1 MVIIPLGFLP
11 TGSEWIWIVLVIIL
25 LFGARR
31 LPELARGLG
40 KSLGEFRKA
49 KAEFDRE
56 VAEAIRSEPSEK
68 EKLPSTQSK
77 DPS

>member
-1 MVIIPLGFLP
+1 MILPIGFLP
-11 TGSEWIWIVLVIIL
+11 SGSEWIWIVLVIIL

-56 VAEAIRSEPSEK
+56 VADAIHSEPPEK

-77 DPS
+77 DS

>member
-1 MVIIPLGFLP
+1 MIVPLGFLP

-56 VAEAIRSEPSEK
+56 VSDAIHSEPPAK
-68 EKLPSTQSK
+68 EKLPSTQPK
-77 DPS
+77 DS

>member
-1 MVIIPLGFLP
+1 MIIPLGFLP

-56 VAEAIRSEPSEK
+56 VTDAIRSEPNEK
-68 EKLPSTQSK
+68 EQLPSTQSK
-77 DPS
+77 DS